1 MRSVTGSGCPIV
13 EEIAHGRLDVT
24 YEGARLEVV
33 CDVGYA
39 VDGPS
44 FVYCNEHLEWNDV
57 LIGCKG

>member
-1 MRSVTGSGCPIV
+1 MD
-13 EEIAHGRLDVT
+13 HGRLDVMH
-24 YEGARLEVV
+24 EGAKLQVV

-57 LIGCKG
+57 LSGCKGSIK